1 MSLYNTL
8 EIDANSSLQEIK
20 KSYRRLA
27 RIYHPDKC
35 IEKNAV
41 KKFQEISYAYEIL
54 SNDRSRKEY
63 NSMNLKEKN
72 KFESLL
78 EKIFKNK
85 LNLNE
90 LSSFGIKLSNE
101 DMKYLDTNFY
111 DLLTK
116 LNLNEFIKFFND
128 NIFPKDKKKQFT
140 LCSDSEIDIWDTET
154 SESYYELPMQYHKF
168 NKNDINLEFN
178 ITLKDIIKKN
188 IKKIKINRNIYKKS
202 TTTTFVF
209 NIEKPYIIFYGGG
222 DIDEDNGNLII
233 KLNLPDQYEWNL
245 DAISYNY
252 KMSLYK
258 LIYGM
263 DINMDIDSK
272 KIRLKWNPSRDGY
285 ILKLKDIKIGEY
297 NFQIK
302 FYLEYD
308 HTENKEIILKE
319 YFN

>member
-8 EIDANSSLQEIK
+8 EIDANSSLQEIR

-27 RIYHPDKC
+27 RRYHPDKC
-35 IEKNAV
+35 REENAV

-90 LSSFGIKLSNE
+90 LPDFGIKLSNE

-111 DLLTK
+111 DLLTN

-140 LCSDSEIDIWDTET
+140 LCSDSDIDIWDTET

-188 IKKIKINRNIYKKS
+188 KRKI
-202 TTTTFVF
+202 
-209 NIEKPYIIFYGGG
+209 
-222 DIDEDNGNLII
+222 
-233 KLNLPDQYEWNL
+233 
-245 DAISYNY
+245 
-252 KMSLYK
+252 
-258 LIYGM
+258 
-263 DINMDIDSK
+263 
-272 KIRLKWNPSRDGY
+272 
-285 ILKLKDIKIGEY
+285 
-297 NFQIK
+297 
-302 FYLEYD
+302 
-308 HTENKEIILKE
+308 
-319 YFN
+319 